1 MFEPCRECTDP
12 LHCGS
17 WAACCGG
24 NRSGSPLDALDP
36 KPAGPH
42 LVGPPER
49 VGPPYPTQRGG
60 CIAVASNDGSPPKI
74 INADFAGI
82 EQRIMAKMTA
92 INGAADH
99 VVERFIELSKT
110 DAGTPLFKYKFAD
123 GSLTPTARLL
133 HNLVVNAI
141 QGEVT
146 L

>member
-1 MFEPCRECTDP
+1 M
-12 LHCGS
+12 
-17 WAACCGG
+17 
-24 NRSGSPLDALDP
+24 
-36 KPAGPH
+36 
-42 LVGPPER
+42 VGPGPE
-49 VGPPYPTQRGG
+49 GG
-60 CIAVASNDGSPPKI
+60 EPKVI
-74 INADFAGI
+74 TAPDFSAI

-92 INGAADH
+92 INGAADV

-110 DAGTPLFKYKFAD
+110 DAGTPLFKYKFSD

>member
-1 MFEPCRECTDP
+1 MECRARECCASET
-12 LHCGS
+12 S
-17 WAACCGG
+17 
-24 NRSGSPLDALDP
+24 
-36 KPAGPH
+36 
-42 LVGPPER
+42 PPER

-60 CIAVASNDGSPPKI
+60 YIVVGGPDEGGESKI
-74 INADFAGI
+74 INADFSAI

-110 DAGTPLFKYKFAD
+110 GAGTQLFKYKLSD

-133 HNLVVNAI
+133 HNLVVEAI

-146 L
+146 LC